1 MVILLS
7 PSKNDENSRN
17 RIRIHW
23 SEAILLQFWIRNAG
37 MDKYQV
43 PDPDPHQNIMD
54 PHSVADPGC
63 FSWIP
68 DPDDCPSPNP
78 GSKTATKEMGG

>member
-1 MVILLS
+1 
-7 PSKNDENSRN
+7 
-17 RIRIHW
+17 
-23 SEAILLQFWIRNAG
+23 

-78 GSKTATKEMGG
+78 GFKTATKEMGG

>member
-23 SEAILLQFWIRNAG
+23 SEAILLQFGIRDAG

-78 GSKTATKEMGG
+78 GFKTATKEMGG